1 MQVVKAA
8 LLVFF
13 LTVVVYELGQLAVK
27 QSSELLPVKYVR
39 TEGVFEYIA
48 KDDIKQILKPLVS
61 AGFLAADIQHIRQAM
76 LSLPWVEKV
85 EVKRIW
91 PDAIDIKV
99 YEQRPYVRWGKKGL
113 LNAKGEL
120 FEPDNLNKFKA
131 LPLLVGPNKQEK
143 KLLEIMKGLKTALAD
158 KDMELMTFEVNER
171 RAWKLILA
179 NDMEVQLGREEQ
191 LRNFQRFIKTMTVF
205 KAEQMK
211 AIAKVDLR
219 YPNGFSVAWKPE
231 SEQIDWKKIVRKNKK
246 I

>member
-1 MQVVKAA
+1 MQILKTT

-13 LTVVVYELGQLAVK
+13 FMVVVNELGQLAVK

-48 KDDIKQILKPLVS
+48 KDDIKQMLKPLVG

-99 YEQRPYVRWGKKGL
+99 YEQKPYVRWGSKGL

-120 FEPDNLNKFKA
+120 FEPDNLNKFKT

-158 KDMELMTFEVNER
+158 KDMELTTFEVNER

-179 NDMEVQLGREEQ
+179 NDMEVQLGREQQ
-191 LRNFQRFIKTMTVF
+191 LRNFQRFIKTITVF
-205 KAEQMK
+205 KEEQME

-231 SEQIDWKKIVRKNKK
+231 SEQINWKKIVRKNKQ

>member
-1 MQVVKAA
+1 MQKVKAT
-8 LLVFF
+8 LLVIF
-13 LTVVVYELGQLAVK
+13 LMVVVNELGQLAIK

-48 KDDIKQILKPLVS
+48 KNDVKQALKPLVE
-61 AGFLAADIQHIRQAM
+61 AGFLAADIQHIRQAV

-99 YEQRPYVRWGKKGL
+99 YEQKPYVRWGRKGL

-131 LPLLVGPNKQEK
+131 LPVLVGPNQQEK

-158 KDMELMTFEVNER
+158 KDLELMSFEVNER
-171 RAWKLILA
+171 RAWKLTLA
-179 NDMEVQLGREEQ
+179 NEMEVQLGREEQ
-191 LRNFQRFIKTMTVF
+191 LRNFQRFLKTMTVF
-205 KAEQMK
+205 KEEQMK
-211 AIAKVDLR
+211 AMAKVDLR
-219 YPNGFSVAWKPE
+219 YPNGFAVAWKPE
-231 SEQIDWKKIVRKNKK
+231 SEKINWKKIVRKNKQ

>member
-1 MQVVKAA
+1 MQKVKAT
-8 LLVFF
+8 LLVIF
-13 LTVVVYELGQLAVK
+13 LMVVVNELGQLAIK

-48 KDDIKQILKPLVS
+48 KNDVKQALKPLVE
-61 AGFLAADIQHIRQAM
+61 AGFLAADIQHIRQAV

-99 YEQRPYVRWGKKGL
+99 YEQKPYVRWGRKGL

-131 LPLLVGPNKQEK
+131 LPVLVGPNRQEK

-158 KDMELMTFEVNER
+158 KDLELMSFEVNER
-171 RAWKLILA
+171 RAWKLTLA
-179 NDMEVQLGREEQ
+179 NEMEVQLGREEQ
-191 LRNFQRFIKTMTVF
+191 LRNFQRFLKTMTVF
-205 KAEQMK
+205 KEEQMK
-211 AIAKVDLR
+211 AMAKVDLR
-219 YPNGFSVAWKPE
+219 YPNGFTVAWKPE
-231 SEQIDWKKIVRKNKK
+231 SEKINWKKIVRKNKQ